1 MNLLKLIGAEHQ
13 TGCQAYQPVHCV
25 RFRIFPSWC
34 PRPGEL
40 WQHSYVTP
48 SLLSSILSAKYV
60 NAVPLYRQEQAFAGS
75 GIEISRQN
83 MVNWIIKVSDLYLH
97 KYYDVMHEKL
107 QEQKYMHADE
117 TPVQVNKEKEPG
129 NKKQYMWVYRTKPLM
144 MARRLFFMIIVL
156 AAEQNTAVIFSAA
169 SAERLQRMAV
179 KLATNLHERTRH
191 GSKLQDAGCTRGV
204 NLWMQLK
211 LTKTESHR
219 RYWQKKA
226 AARISRIFH
235 ENNKL
240 GDLPAEE
247 RLRKRES
254 DIKPLADE
262 FFSWVKSARE
272 SVLPHS
278 STGEAFSYALNQ
290 EPFLRVFLS
299 DPYVTMENSA
309 AERAIRPFTTGG
321 KNRVMIDT
329 LNGAEACAA
338 AYSTVET
345 AKADNLN
352 IYKYPDY
359 LLTELP
365 KYIHDLETK
374 IPEKLFPWSSG
385 FTAELRK

>member
-1 MNLLKLIGAEHQ
+1 MNAKSQLSRESAEADRRRASDWMPGVSACSLRSLSLSHLS
-13 TGCQAYQPVHCV
+13 VV
-25 RFRIFPSWC
+25 RA

-107 QEQKYMHADE
+107 QEQKYIHADE

-144 MARRLFFMIIVL
+144 MARRLFFMIIAL

-169 SAERLQRMAV
+169 SAERLQRMAM
-179 KLATNLHERTRH
+179 KLTTNLHERTRH

-254 DIKPLADE
+254 GIRVSGK
-262 FFSWVKSARE
+262 V
-272 SVLPHS
+272 S
-278 STGEAFSYALNQ
+278 S
-290 EPFLRVFLS
+290 R
-299 DPYVTMENSA
+299 
-309 AERAIRPFTTGG
+309 IRQ
-321 KNRVMIDT
+321 R
-329 LNGAEACAA
+329 
-338 AYSTVET
+338 
-345 AKADNLN
+345 
-352 IYKYPDY
+352 
-359 LLTELP
+359 
-365 KYIHDLETK
+365 
-374 IPEKLFPWSSG
+374 EKLS
-385 FTAELRK
+385 AML

>member
-1 MNLLKLIGAEHQ
+1 MLKASSAVNLLKLIGAEHQ

-25 RFRIFPSWC
+25 RFRVFPSWC
-34 PRPGEL
+34 PRPAEL
-40 WQHSYVTP
+40 RQHSYVTP
-48 SLLSSILSAKYV
+48 SPLSSILSAKYV
-60 NAVPLYRQEQAFAGS
+60 NAVPLYRQQQAFAGS
-75 GIEISRQN
+75 GIEISREN
-83 MVNWIIKVSDLYLH
+83 M
-97 KYYDVMHEKL
+97 
-107 QEQKYMHADE
+107 
-117 TPVQVNKEKEPG
+117 VNKEKEPG
-129 NKKQYMWVYRTKPLM
+129 NKKQYMWVYRAKPLM

-254 DIKPLADE
+254 GIRVSGK
-262 FFSWVKSARE
+262 V
-272 SVLPHS
+272 S
-278 STGEAFSYALNQ
+278 S
-290 EPFLRVFLS
+290 R
-299 DPYVTMENSA
+299 
-309 AERAIRPFTTGG
+309 IRQ
-321 KNRVMIDT
+321 R
-329 LNGAEACAA
+329 
-338 AYSTVET
+338 
-345 AKADNLN
+345 
-352 IYKYPDY
+352 
-359 LLTELP
+359 
-365 KYIHDLETK
+365 
-374 IPEKLFPWSSG
+374 EKLS
-385 FTAELRK
+385 AML